1 MYDRIF
7 QNSTEVICLKK
18 MSESDLKICVW
29 RANKAKQKRKKKFSN
44 LRRTYYKKALKRVKE
59 LRFGEF

>member
-1 MYDRIF
+1 
-7 QNSTEVICLKK
+7 